1 MKYSNCPELEIQ
13 PGDQVRF
20 TCEKAHEESP
30 QYSPPVGT
38 VGTVMA
44 TDEKTGE
51 VEVQWPVSS
60 GVIGLCQWWT
70 FPEWLAFVS
79 REDAPC

>member
-38 VGTVMA
+38 VGTVTA
-44 TDEKTGE
+44 TDELTGE
-51 VEVQWPVSS
+51 VKVQWPESSDVSAP
-60 GVIGLCQWWT
+60 GEWWT